1 MLYKYK
7 KYDDNGDIL
16 EQGKVSCPILDIQK
30 ALEFMKAINYREL
43 FHINDNCFIF
53 SNKESQFVLQ
63 VISDDKIYIEMEL
76 EPNYVEGKLETLEEL
91 KKRLLSYNLP
101 IDSSDFFVKKA
112 EIILNEV
119 I

>member
-1 MLYKYK
+1 
-7 KYDDNGDIL
+7 
-16 EQGKVSCPILDIQK
+16 
-30 ALEFMKAINYREL
+30 
-43 FHINDNCFIF
+43 
-53 SNKESQFVLQ
+53 
-63 VISDDKIYIEMEL
+63 MEL

-91 KKRLLSYNLP
+91 KKKFLSYNLP